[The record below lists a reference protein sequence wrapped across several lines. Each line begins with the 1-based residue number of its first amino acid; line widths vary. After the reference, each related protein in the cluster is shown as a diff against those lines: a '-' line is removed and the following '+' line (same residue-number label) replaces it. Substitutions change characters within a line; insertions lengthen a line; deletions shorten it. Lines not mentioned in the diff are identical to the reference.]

1 MIWLIVF
8 DDFFVYFYASII
20 GNLKPSANIHI
31 IWFWKDIY
39 RPCIQWVLYSK
50 NEKPMKRLFF
60 HIFHNKEFC
69 RRGNSRTRK
78 IYNHLKLNIFSI
90 HTLFNKIFKNF
101 KRSFFLTISGAPN
114 GDYTHISLGV
124 ITLHFHFS
132 YFYIS
137 CWVHT

>member
-1 MIWLIVF
+1 MITFLYIF
-8 DDFFVYFYASII
+8 MHPSFEIL
-20 GNLKPSANIHI
+20 NLQPHIHI

-60 HIFHNKEFC
+60 HIFYNKECC

-101 KRSFFLTISGAPN
+101 KRSFFYILRSPN